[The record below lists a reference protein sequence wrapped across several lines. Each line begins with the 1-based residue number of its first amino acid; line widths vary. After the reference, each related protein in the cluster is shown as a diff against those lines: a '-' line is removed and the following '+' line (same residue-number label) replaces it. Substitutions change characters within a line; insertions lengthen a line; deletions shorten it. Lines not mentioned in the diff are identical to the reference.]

1 MRFAVIVL
9 GTFLALNGWVGAQAY
24 PSYERPSDVS
34 AAWADAWSAKNL
46 DAVMALYAP
55 DAEFMPGSVPS
66 WVGTAVIRKNFSG
79 MLAQYSAD
87 LHLHSARIEASGHLA
102 FDSGT
107 YDETITEVKTGK
119 VIHPRGNYLFVFRR
133 QKNGEWKILEQT
145 WTQFGERKL

>member
-1 MRFAVIVL
+1 MQGIYASA
-9 GTFLALNGWVGAQAY
+9 LALMIVAGAARAASTEYVAVG
-24 PSYERPSDVS
+24 

-87 LHLHSARIEASGHLA
+87 LRLHSARIEASGHLA

-119 VIHPRGNYLFVFRR
+119 VIHPRGDYLFVFRR